1 MPSLPAVFSDP
12 LRTSP
17 IVHRVLAGP
26 GSGKT
31 RLLIDEIRRRLE
43 TGLPPASILGLTFT
57 RKAAD
62 ELRSRLPSRTEDT
75 TTSPWVGTLHKLAKR
90 VQEDLRALPTQI
102 DPDRLIPEATAMLLR
117 GAPPAWVPAIR
128 FLGVDEAQD
137 LDASQVEFLQALRR
151 HSPTAELLLV
161 GDPDQAIYGFRQASS
176 RFLLQA
182 DTYFAAPVR
191 TVVLSSNHR
200 SAQAIVHTARAILAH
215 AASPDSPCRQLTAAR
230 PETHPAVRTLSAD
243 SPEDE
248 AHRIF
253 DELRTALAVGVPAS
267 ECAVLVRTRAQLP
280 PLRTE
285 AARWGLS
292 TYTPPIDDRLGEVRR
307 RSAPTD
313 AIPLLTIHQAKGCEW
328 TVVFLAGCQTGLIPH
343 EAAREATEQDEERR
357 LLYVA
362 VTRAKQLLWICRHGA
377 PSPFLQ
383 EIPADADAFTIPL
396 AETFR
401 ASSGTS
407 PAHDWLSRL
416 RGWLSTR

>member
-1 MPSLPAVFSDP
+1 MPPLPAVLSDP

-31 RLLIDEIRRRLE
+31 RLLIEEIRRRLE

-62 ELRSRLPSRTEDT
+62 EIKARLQPGHGPQAAL
-75 TTSPWVGTLHKLAKR
+75 PWVSTLHKLAKR
-90 VQEDLRALPTQI
+90 VQEDLLALPDQI
-102 DPDRLIPEATAMLLR
+102 DPDRLIPEATALLLR
-117 GAPPAWVPAIR
+117 GTPPAWVPAIR

-151 HSPTAELLLV
+151 HSPSAELLLV
-161 GDPDQAIYGFRQASS
+161 GDPDQAIFGFRQASS
-176 RFLLQA
+176 RYLLDA

-191 TVVLSSNHR
+191 TVILSTNHR
-200 SAQAIVHTARAILAH
+200 SAQAIVTTARAILAH
-215 AASPDSPCRQLTAAR
+215 VAHPDSPCRQLTAAR
-230 PETHPAVRTLSAD
+230 PEAHPAVRTLSAD

-267 ECAVLVRTRAQLP
+267 ECAILVRTRAQIA
-280 PLRTE
+280 PLRAE
-285 AARWGLS
+285 ATRWGIP
-292 TYTPPIDDRLGEVRR
+292 TYTPPVDDRLGETRR
-307 RSAPTD
+307 RSAPTS
-313 AIPLLTIHQAKGCEW
+313 AITLLTIHQAKGCEW
-328 TVVFLAGCQTGLIPH
+328 TVVFLAGCQAGLIPH
-343 EAAREATEQDEERR
+343 EAARGSNERDEERR

-362 VTRAKQLLWICRHGA
+362 VTRAKQLLWLCRHGA

-383 EIPADADAFTIPL
+383 DVPADADAFTIPL
-396 AETFR
+396 TDASR
-401 ASSGTS
+401 ASSDMR
-407 PAHDWLSRL
+407 PAPSWLSRVC
-416 RGWLSTR
+416 GWLTTR